1 MIDTLPA
8 DLVALLTELDT
19 ADHDLEALTSDL
31 ADSVAT
37 RRPGTGGWCV
47 TECIDHLAT
56 ANEVYVTA
64 MCGPAQRALDGGRLR
79 RGPARP
85 GVLGALFV
93 TMLEPPPRWWAY
105 LPMPRELAPG
115 APPPLATTLLKFR
128 SSQDGIRSFIRSYAA
143 VDLAGVTF
151 PNPFIRGIRF
161 TLATGL
167 NVLTAHQRRHLLQA
181 WKARRSA
188 EGTQAEIGH
197 GAAQQPVA
205 EDDTTRRR

>member
-1 MIDTLPA
+1 MPKGRMTDSLPA
-8 DLVALLTELDT
+8 DLLALLTELDA

-37 RRPGTGGWCV
+37 RRPATGGWCV

-56 ANEVYVTA
+56 ANDVYVTA
-64 MCGPAQRALDGGRLR
+64 MRGPALRALEGGRRR

-85 GVLGALFV
+85 GVLGGLFV
-93 TMLEPPPRWWAY
+93 WMLEPPPRWWAY
-105 LPMPRELAPG
+105 LPMPRKLAPG
-115 APPPLATTLLKFR
+115 AAPPLTTTLAKFR
-128 SSQDGIRSFIRSYAA
+128 TSQDAIRAFIRQYAA

-151 PNPFIRGIRF
+151 PNPFLRGVRF

-167 NVLTAHQRRHLLQA
+167 NVLTAHERRHLLQA

-188 EGTQAEIGH
+188 EGTQADRGD
-197 GAAQQPVA
+197 GAA
-205 EDDTTRRR
+205 